1 MSQTQNAEQ
10 LIIPILHHFNLK
22 TTKLQAMIDWYTA
35 VVGVEVTFQ
44 FPGGAWLTND
54 AANHRIALLAMP
66 GYADDPEKDRHTGLH
81 HTAFEYASFPDLM
94 NSYARLRDRDIKPE
108 ICLDHGMTISLYY
121 RDPDRNLVELQADV
135 FGAWQKSKAFMQTSA
150 AFAENPIGVFFDPD
164 KVLAAHRGGAGLEEL
179 HKRISAS
186 EFLPA
191 AIPDIGPTPAG

>member
-1 MSQTQNAEQ
+1 MSQTQNSEQ

-35 VVGVEVTFQ
+35 VVGSSGHLPVSRRRLVDERRSQ
-44 FPGGAWLTND
+44 PSHRLLT
-54 AANHRIALLAMP
+54 MP
-66 GYADDPEKDRHTGLH
+66 GYADDPEKDSHTGLH
-81 HTAFEYASFPDLM
+81 HTAFEYASFADLM
-94 NSYARLRDRDIKPE
+94 DSYARLRDRDITPE

-135 FGAWQKSKAFMQTSA
+135 FGAWQKSKAFMETSA

-191 AIPDIGPTPAG
+191 AIPDIGPPQ